1 MHLSFNFRNFNI
13 HINIT
18 EHIFIMI
25 LYTQIQHIQQMQ
37 YIQHIQH
44 IQHIQ
49 YIQYVQVY
57 ITKICLKR
65 RYNQLD
71 DSLSLLPLLL
81 LWDLLFLL
89 FL

>member
-18 EHIFIMI
+18 EHIFIMV

-37 YIQHIQH
+37 YIQYIQY

-49 YIQYVQVY
+49 YTICAGLYNIY
-57 ITKICLKR
+57 TYTIYTICAGLYNKNMFKEKI
-65 RYNQLD
+65 
-71 DSLSLLPLLL
+71 
-81 LWDLLFLL
+81 
-89 FL
+89 